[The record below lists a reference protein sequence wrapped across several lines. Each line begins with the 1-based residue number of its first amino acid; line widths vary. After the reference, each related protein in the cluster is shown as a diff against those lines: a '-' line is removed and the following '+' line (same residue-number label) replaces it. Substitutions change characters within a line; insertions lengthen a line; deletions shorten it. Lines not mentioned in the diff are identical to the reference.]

1 MLKADPF
8 EDWLFLFLHINP
20 YNKTMKKLILA
31 TAIGLLSIC
40 SQAQSFQKNDLVLS
54 GGLGRSIFSTA
65 SWNAYQTIPGFRSS
79 FLQPITLKAEYAIT
93 DEIGLGFS
101 TVYSAATARW
111 EDNSNTYEYGFNKL
125 SITPRLNIHFLRKKV
140 IDMYI
145 GGGIGYKTG
154 EYRIKSTDPA
164 FSPNNSLGVIPI
176 SLEASL
182 GIRAYITPDLGA
194 FAEFGAGHGY
204 LQFGVVYKPLLN
216 TRN

>member
-1 MLKADPF
+1 
-8 EDWLFLFLHINP
+8 
-20 YNKTMKKLILA
+20 MKKLILA
-31 TAIGLLSIC
+31 AAIGFMSIG
-40 SQAQSFQKNDLVLS
+40 SQAQSFQKNDLILS
-54 GGLGRSIFSTA
+54 GGLGQSIFSTVDL
-65 SWNAYQTIPGFRSS
+65 SKYENIPSFRST
-79 FLQPITLKAEYAIT
+79 FLQPITLKGEFAIT
-93 DEIGLGFS
+93 DVIGLGFS
-101 TVYSAATARW
+101 TVYSAASARW
-111 EDNSNTYEYGFNKL
+111 EANAYSYELSYNKL

-154 EYRIKSTDPA
+154 GYSFNSTDTT
-164 FSPNNSLGVIPI
+164 FSPFNSLGVIPI

>member
-1 MLKADPF
+1 
-8 EDWLFLFLHINP
+8 
-20 YNKTMKKLILA
+20 MKKLILA
-31 TAIGLLSIC
+31 ATIGFMSFG
-40 SQAQSFQKNDLVLS
+40 SQAQSFQKNDLILS

-65 SWNAYQTIPGFRSS
+65 SWSTYQTIPSFRST
-79 FLQPITLKAEYAIT
+79 FLQPITLKAEFAIT

-111 EDNSNTYEYGFNKL
+111 DDNTYSYESSYNKL

-140 IDMYI
+140 VDMYI

-154 EYRIKSTDPA
+154 EYRFKSTDPA
-164 FSPNNSLGVIPI
+164 FSPSSSLGVIPI

>member
-1 MLKADPF
+1 
-8 EDWLFLFLHINP
+8 
-20 YNKTMKKLILA
+20 MKKIILA
-31 TAIGLLSIC
+31 AAIGFMSFGA
-40 SQAQSFQKNDLVLS
+40 QAQSFQKNDLILS

-65 SWNAYQTIPGFRSS
+65 SWSTYQTIPSFRST

-111 EDNSNTYEYGFNKL
+111 DDNTYSYESSYNKL

-140 IDMYI
+140 VDMYI

-154 EYRIKSTDPA
+154 EYRFKSTDPA
-164 FSPNNSLGVIPI
+164 FSPSSSLGVIPI

>member
-1 MLKADPF
+1 
-8 EDWLFLFLHINP
+8 
-20 YNKTMKKLILA
+20 MKKLILA
-31 TAIGLLSIC
+31 AAIGFMSFG
-40 SQAQSFQKNDLVLS
+40 SQAQSFQKNDLILS

-65 SWNAYQTIPGFRSS
+65 SWSTYQTIPSFRST

-101 TVYSAATARW
+101 TVYSAATAKW
-111 EDNSNTYEYGFNKL
+111 DDNTYSYESSYNKL

-140 IDMYI
+140 VDMYI

-154 EYRIKSTDPA
+154 EYRFKSTDPA
-164 FSPNNSLGVIPI
+164 FSPSSSLGVIPI

-182 GIRAYITPDLGA
+182 GIRTYITSDLGA
-194 FAEFGAGHGY
+194 FAEFGVGHGY

>member
-1 MLKADPF
+1 
-8 EDWLFLFLHINP
+8 
-20 YNKTMKKLILA
+20 MKKLILA
-31 TAIGLLSIC
+31 AAIGFMSLG
-40 SQAQSFQKNDLVLS
+40 SQAQSFQKNDLILS
-54 GGLGRSIFSTA
+54 GGLGQSIFSTVDL
-65 SWNAYQTIPGFRSS
+65 SKYENIPSFRST

-101 TVYSAATARW
+101 TVYSAASARW
-111 EDNSNTYEYGFNKL
+111 TDSLFYSYDFSFNKL

-140 IDMYI
+140 VDMYI

-154 EYRIKSTDPA
+154 GYRFKSTDPA
-164 FSPNNSLGVIPI
+164 FSPSSSLGVIPI

-194 FAEFGAGHGY
+194 FAELGAGHGY

>member
-1 MLKADPF
+1 
-8 EDWLFLFLHINP
+8 
-20 YNKTMKKLILA
+20 MKKLILVA
-31 TAIGLLSIC
+31 AIGFMSFG
-40 SQAQSFQKNDLVLS
+40 SQSQSFQKNDLILS

-65 SWNAYQTIPGFRSS
+65 SWSTYQTIPSFRST

-101 TVYSAATARW
+101 TVYSAATAKW
-111 EDNSNTYEYGFNKL
+111 DDNTYSYESSYNKL

-140 IDMYI
+140 VDMYI

-154 EYRIKSTDPA
+154 EYRFKSTDPA
-164 FSPNNSLGVIPI
+164 FSPSSSLGVIPI

-182 GIRAYITPDLGA
+182 GIRTYITSDLGA
-194 FAEFGAGHGY
+194 FAEFGVGHGY

>member
-1 MLKADPF
+1 
-8 EDWLFLFLHINP
+8 
-20 YNKTMKKLILA
+20 MKKLILA
-31 TAIGLLSIC
+31 AAIGLMSFG
-40 SQAQSFQKNDLVLS
+40 SQAQSFQKNDLILS

-65 SWNAYQTIPGFRSS
+65 SWNTYQTIPGFRST

-111 EDNSNTYEYGFNKL
+111 EDNAYSYESSYNKL

-154 EYRIKSTDPA
+154 EYRFKSTDPA
-164 FSPNNSLGVIPI
+164 FSPSSSLGVIPI
-176 SLEASL
+176 SLEAS
-182 GIRAYITPDLGA
+182 
-194 FAEFGAGHGY
+194 
-204 LQFGVVYKPLLN
+204 
-216 TRN
+216 

>member
-1 MLKADPF
+1 
-8 EDWLFLFLHINP
+8 
-20 YNKTMKKLILA
+20 MKKLILVA
-31 TAIGLLSIC
+31 AIGFMSFG
-40 SQAQSFQKNDLVLS
+40 SQSQSFQKNDLILS

-65 SWNAYQTIPGFRSS
+65 SWNTYQTIPGFRST

-101 TVYSAATARW
+101 TVYSAATAKW
-111 EDNSNTYEYGFNKL
+111 DDNTYSYESSYNKL

-140 IDMYI
+140 VDMYI

-154 EYRIKSTDPA
+154 EYRFKSTDPA
-164 FSPNNSLGVIPI
+164 FSPSSSLGVIPI

-182 GIRAYITPDLGA
+182 GIRTYITSDLGA
-194 FAEFGAGHGY
+194 FAEFGVGHGY